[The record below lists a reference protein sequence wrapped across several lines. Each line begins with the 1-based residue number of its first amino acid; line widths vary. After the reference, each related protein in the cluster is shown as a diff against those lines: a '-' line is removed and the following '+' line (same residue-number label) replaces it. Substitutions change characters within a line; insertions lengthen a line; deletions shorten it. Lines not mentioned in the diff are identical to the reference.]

1 MINEILVH
9 RWAPVIP
16 LPLMSQEQKENELE
30 RIWKDMEQVEVEMQA
45 YEEGRLVGNEE
56 GYKEGY
62 EEGYEE
68 GYSAGL
74 VSYQNIDQT

>member
-56 GYKEGY
+56 GY
-62 EEGYEE
+62 EE